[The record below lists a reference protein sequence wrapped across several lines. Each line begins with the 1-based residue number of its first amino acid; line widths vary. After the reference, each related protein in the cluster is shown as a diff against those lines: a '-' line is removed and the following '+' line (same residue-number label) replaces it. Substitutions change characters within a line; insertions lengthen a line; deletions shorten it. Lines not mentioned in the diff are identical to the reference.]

1 MTAICLLL
9 TSMGRSSGRLARN
22 RRDIEFGLYGSN
34 EVALGVPGIVRRTEP
49 CAARWPASG
58 ALVLLARGNISGNG
72 TADKHH
78 EAGDRGDPET
88 RRRMDIRG
96 QSGQQFEGVDMRRPD
111 YGEMATVQRCKL
123 RYPEPF
129 ASRHH

>member
-34 EVALGVPGIVRRTEP
+34 EVALGVPGIRV
-49 CAARWPASG
+49 CARWPASG
-58 ALVLLARGNISGNG
+58 AGSAR
-72 TADKHH
+72 
-78 EAGDRGDPET
+78 ET

-129 ASRHH
+129 AGRHH